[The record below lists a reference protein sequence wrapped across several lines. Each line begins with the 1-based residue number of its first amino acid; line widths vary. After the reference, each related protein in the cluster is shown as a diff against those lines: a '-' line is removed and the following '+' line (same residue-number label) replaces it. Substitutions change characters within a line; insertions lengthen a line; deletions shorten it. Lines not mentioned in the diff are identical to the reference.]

1 MGGKEPVKT
10 DLSLSESALG
20 KLFLLRKF
28 RTEQLCRHQSN
39 KITQQPSHLHRG
51 CLHGKSS
58 GIQGE
63 YPSFPLRKVLCVL
76 GDILRSFRTAFA
88 GRLWHCF
95 CCVKLNCTQMMLVA
109 SVGDQKGEGK
119 GCLLVSWFFRA
130 SGERQGRS
138 VQASEEYGTG
148 LPAPEVHLLR
158 HLSLREV
165 S

>member
-1 MGGKEPVKT
+1 MLHKSVKT
-10 DLSLSESALG
+10 QTPHRAAQSASKQLNKPQAPVETRG
-20 KLFLLRKF
+20 LFTRK
-28 RTEQLCRHQSN
+28 S
-39 KITQQPSHLHRG
+39 P
-51 CLHGKSS
+51 

-63 YPSFPLRKVLCVL
+63 YPSFTLRKVLCLL
-76 GDILRSFRTAFA
+76 GDILRNFRTAFA
-88 GRLWHCF
+88 GRLWHCL

-138 VQASEEYGTG
+138 VQASEKYGTG

>member
-1 MGGKEPVKT
+1 MQRRIPSIITRSKRFAHQTPMQTPHRAAQSASKQLNKPQAPVETRGLFTRKSSGSSRRIPELYFAQSSVFIGGYFEEFPHCFRRPVM
-10 DLSLSESALG
+10 A
-20 KLFLLRKF
+20 LFLLC
-28 RTEQLCRHQSN
+28 E
-39 KITQQPSHLHRG
+39 I
-51 CLHGKSS
+51 
-58 GIQGE
+58 
-63 YPSFPLRKVLCVL
+63 
-76 GDILRSFRTAFA
+76 
-88 GRLWHCF
+88 
-95 CCVKLNCTQMMLVA
+95 KLYANDVSCKCWRA
-109 SVGDQKGEGK
+109 KREGK

>member
-1 MGGKEPVKT
+1 MFIGGYFEEFPHCFRRPVM
-10 DLSLSESALG
+10 A
-20 KLFLLRKF
+20 LFL
-28 RTEQLCRHQSN
+28 
-39 KITQQPSHLHRG
+39 
-51 CLHGKSS
+51 
-58 GIQGE
+58 
-63 YPSFPLRKVLCVL
+63 
-76 GDILRSFRTAFA
+76 
-88 GRLWHCF
+88 
-95 CCVKLNCTQMMLVA
+95 CVKLNCTQMMLVA

-119 GCLLVSWFFRA
+119 GFLLVSWFFRA

>member
-1 MGGKEPVKT
+1 MFLKNDLYKQVAIHHVLHKSVKT
-10 DLSLSESALG
+10 QTPHRAAQSASKQLNKPQAPVHKARG
-20 KLFLLRKF
+20 LFTRK
-28 RTEQLCRHQSN
+28 S
-39 KITQQPSHLHRG
+39 P
-51 CLHGKSS
+51 

-63 YPSFPLRKVLCVL
+63 YPGFPLRKVLCLL

-109 SVGDQKGEGK
+109 SVGDQKREGK